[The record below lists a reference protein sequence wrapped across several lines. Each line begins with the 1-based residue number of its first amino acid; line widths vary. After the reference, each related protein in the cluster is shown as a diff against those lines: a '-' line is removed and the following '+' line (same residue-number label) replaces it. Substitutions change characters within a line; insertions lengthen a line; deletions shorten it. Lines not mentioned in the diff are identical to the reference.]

1 MHSLSSSLET
11 ILDTCKSII
20 NKRTTAFFSARL
32 EEKHNKSS
40 NREKSQECEWF
51 IAGWSGINDDMIN
64 GCTAGRFSANVSSIH
79 DSAPS
84 FMTCVIVWV
93 LSIKN
98 EKHALAI
105 LLQALSWV
113 VPNLW
118 YLDLQKLL
126 IVKECIETLI
136 DYLGVYHVLVTVH
149 NYIGDCYHVPGQEV
163 RTPSL
168 FPSPCSH
175 ILQIKRFLVKRFSS
189 LLIVM
194 VIKCTPFFSQ
204 PRIALVVQQQVL
216 KVLAS
221 NGVLL
226 MFFGLYCSKMH
237 ASIETASCRNR
248 AVMKAF
254 VPPSC
259 RFSALLI

>member
-11 ILDTCKSII
+11 ILDTCKWII

-64 GCTAGRFSANVSSIH
+64 GCTAGRFRANVSSIH

-98 EKHALAI
+98 EKHDRAI
-105 LLQALSWV
+105 LLQALTRI

-136 DYLGVYHVLVTVH
+136 DYLGVYHVLVAVH
-149 NYIGDCYHVPGQEV
+149 NYIGDCYHMPSQEV
-163 RTPSL
+163 GTPCL

-175 ILQIKRFLVKRFSS
+175 ILQIMRFLVKSFSS
-189 LLIVM
+189 FVVVM
-194 VIKCTPFFSQ
+194 VIKFTPFFSHH
-204 PRIALVVQQQVL
+204 RIALVVQQQVF
-216 KVLAS
+216 KTLAS
-221 NGVLL
+221 GCVLL
-226 MFFGLYCSKMH
+226 MFFGLYRSKIH

-248 AVMKAF
+248 ALMKAF
-254 VPPSC
+254 MPQSC
-259 RFSALLI
+259 RS